1 MSKLVLFW
9 VWVFNFSVMNIFFAV
24 AIATSFNIIL
34 KFLSVERREL
44 DCQLVK
50 FLITDAA
57 AFLYSQHIIGE
68 RIPSFES
75 TNTLCQLI
83 KRREG
88 KIDP

>member
-1 MSKLVLFW
+1 M
-9 VWVFNFSVMNIFFAV
+9 
-24 AIATSFNIIL
+24 AISFNIIL
-34 KFLSVERREL
+34 KFLRVKREL
-44 DCQLVK
+44 YQLVK
-50 FLITDAA
+50 FLITD

-83 KRREG
+83 KPKEG

>member
-1 MSKLVLFW
+1 MN
-9 VWVFNFSVMNIFFAV
+9 NFFGVQLQFPL
-24 AIATSFNIIL
+24 NIIL
-34 KFLSVERREL
+34 KFLSVERKL

-83 KRREG
+83 KPKEG